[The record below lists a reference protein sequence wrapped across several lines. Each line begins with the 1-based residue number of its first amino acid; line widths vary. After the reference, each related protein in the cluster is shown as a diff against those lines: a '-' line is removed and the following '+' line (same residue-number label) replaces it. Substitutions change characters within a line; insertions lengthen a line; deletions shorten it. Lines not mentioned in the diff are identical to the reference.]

1 MRKIIGPPLGK
12 LEKKYSHRW
21 RKGKTNMGQEIN
33 RRRIIM
39 DALERYERDDGEDEL
54 PWQAMQE
61 DLYSFFSATTE
72 DEKVGLHQKKFI
84 KNYVDKKLRKERTGF
99 AARSVLKSAARRK
112 EKEPTADL

>member
-1 MRKIIGPPLGK
+1 MKMSFRGK
-12 LEKKYSHRW
+12 QCK
-21 RKGKTNMGQEIN
+21 
-33 RRRIIM
+33 RIFI
-39 DALERYERDDGEDEL
+39 RSSV
-54 PWQAMQE
+54 QQQ
-61 DLYSFFSATTE
+61 